1 MSVKRESR
9 MRRVLFQPLSVLLSW
24 RYLLTKDVAL
34 MFVTKTSMLGLV
46 ISITTLL
53 VVQGIVAGFQHDL
66 DRNVL
71 GLVPHVTLS
80 NPSGVEAELGERVA
94 AAVASVTA
102 TAMVVQSSG
111 LVSTPDAV
119 HRAQFIGVDPESIE
133 AFVTSGSFSETA
145 LWKDLMPGRFAILLG
160 SGLAREIRATVGDTV
175 LITLAAEG
183 ISPFGYM
190 PRQKRFT
197 VAGLTETQTSLD
209 SMVAY
214 INREDARRLLQLP
227 SAANAAFFRLQNPLD
242 VSSAFFSIYVAA
254 NERDLFASTWQDLF
268 GALYNFLQRFK
279 NLLFLLLSMLVAVAT
294 FNLVSNMVM
303 LVHSRRADVAVL
315 RTLGGSTATVLTS
328 FVATAWVIALI
339 SLIACIVLAW
349 LIGLA
354 LPTLHELLSQLIG
367 VSLRDGFALHKLSVM
382 LQSSDV
388 LRVVV
393 LTVAM
398 VTIGSLYPAWRAT
411 QLAPSEILRDE

>member
-1 MSVKRESR
+1 MSVKQEV
-9 MRRVLFQPLSVLLSW
+9 RVGRLLFQPLSVLLSW
-24 RYLLTKDVAL
+24 RYLLTRDVAL
-34 MFVTKTSMLGLV
+34 MFVTKTSMLGLI

-66 DRNVL
+66 NRNVL

-80 NPSGVEAELGERVA
+80 NPTGVEADLGERV
-94 AAVASVTA
+94 VSVVPSVTA
-102 TAMVVQSSG
+102 SVMVVQSNG
-111 LVSTPDAV
+111 LVSTADAV

-133 AFVTSGSFSETA
+133 AFVTSGNLDEDM
-145 LWKDLMPGRFAILLG
+145 LWKDLTRGQFAILLG
-160 SGLAREIRATVGDTV
+160 SGLAREINASVGDSV
-175 LITLAAEG
+175 LVTLAAEG

-190 PRQKRFT
+190 PRQKRFI
-197 VAGLTETQTSLD
+197 VAGLAETQTSLD

-227 SAANAAFFRLQNPLD
+227 STANAAFFRLQNPLD
-242 VSSAFFSIYVAA
+242 VASAFFPIYVAA
-254 NERDLFASTWQDLF
+254 NEQDLFASTWQDLF
-268 GALYNFLQRFK
+268 GALYNFLHRFK

-315 RTLGGSTATVLTS
+315 RTLGSNTTTVLIS
-328 FVATAWVIALI
+328 FVATAWVIALV
-339 SLIACIVLAW
+339 SLIVCVVLAW

-367 VSLRDGFALHKLSVM
+367 VSLRDGFALHELSVM
-382 LQSSDV
+382 LQPNDV

-398 VTIGSLYPAWRAT
+398 VTVGSLYPAWRAT